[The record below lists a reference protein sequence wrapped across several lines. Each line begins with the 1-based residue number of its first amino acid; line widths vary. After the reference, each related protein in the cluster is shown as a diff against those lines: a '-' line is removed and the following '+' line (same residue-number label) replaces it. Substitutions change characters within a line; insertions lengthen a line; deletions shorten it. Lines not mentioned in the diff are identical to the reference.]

1 MSSLSESKEIC
12 RICHCEGEEGN
23 KLISACLCLGSLRFV
38 HLRCLQKWIKSSEKV
53 SCELCRFEYIMT
65 TKTKPFTEVRCVC
78 VCGVCTLC
86 VCVCVHA
93 CTCVSNGCSRSFQY
107 SSLIISGHGPIL
119 KTPYNQF
126 TYWMYILFSALTS
139 TVTILFKAGFKGMY
153 NALIFSLVTA
163 DLSFG
168 AFPFPVPSDSKQ
180 VILMWRYRFQ
190 SIVRAG
196 VT

>member
-1 MSSLSESKEIC
+1 MHDDGSKCPWIVLTLVYFVQEVVIGTGMEASGGDTAADRCESQMSSLSESKEIC

-86 VCVCVHA
+86 VCTHAHVCQMDAAEV
-93 CTCVSNGCSRSFQY
+93 
-107 SSLIISGHGPIL
+107 
-119 KTPYNQF
+119 
-126 TYWMYILFSALTS
+126 FSTL
-139 TVTILFKAGFKGMY
+139 
-153 NALIFSLVTA
+153 
-163 DLSFG
+163 
-168 AFPFPVPSDSKQ
+168 P
-180 VILMWRYRFQ
+180 
-190 SIVRAG
+190 
-196 VT
+196 